1 MVNPQSPA
9 NGADEAWPV
18 ADGTASR
25 KPVRDPEA
33 RLDPR
38 FGRRP
43 IKPSVHSA
51 YAAREDRAAIDRP
64 AVGRSLRRAM
74 YRFILAVLV
83 GVSGTLGWQSYGEQ
97 MLATYAPTV
106 AWALSISTAKLQAA
120 GTAVTASDSTQA
132 APLASNLDA
141 VRRSLEQLSAKQDQM
156 AQDIAALQA
165 LEDDIRQKMSFTPP
179 LPTTVPQASAAVP
192 QLRPAQP
199 RALAP
204 VMPLAPGPRVPAA
217 AGPTALSR

>member
-1 MVNPQSPA
+1 MVDPQGSA
-9 NGADEAWPV
+9 QLADEPSPLP
-18 ADGTASR
+18 DGTPSR
-25 KPVRDPEA
+25 KPVREAEA

-43 IKPSVHSA
+43 IKPSVPSP
-51 YAAREDRAAIDRP
+51 YAAARDDRAAIDRP
-64 AVGRSLRRAM
+64 AVGRSLRRAV

-97 MLATYAPTV
+97 LLATYAPTV
-106 AWALSISTAKLQAA
+106 AWAFSISAAKLQAA

-132 APLASNLDA
+132 ANLEA

-179 LPTTVPQASAAVP
+179 LPTAPPQTAAVP
-192 QLRPAQP
+192 QLRPAQA
-199 RALAP
+199 RAQAP
-204 VMPLAPGPRVPAA
+204 VMPLAPAPRAVP
-217 AGPTALSR
+217 GTTVR

>member
-1 MVNPQSPA
+1 MMDPQGSA
-9 NGADEAWPV
+9 HAADEAWPV
-18 ADGTASR
+18 PDGTPAR
-25 KPVRDPEA
+25 KPARDAEA

-43 IKPSVHSA
+43 IKPSVHAA

-106 AWALSISTAKLQAA
+106 AWAFSISATKLQAA
-120 GTAVTASDSTQA
+120 GAAVTASDSTQA
-132 APLASNLDA
+132 APLTSNLEA

-179 LPTTVPQASAAVP
+179 LPATVPQTAAVP
-192 QLRPAQP
+192 QLRAAQP
-199 RALAP
+199 RAQAP
-204 VMPLAPGPRVPAA
+204 AMPVAPAPRAAPAA
-217 AGPTALSR
+217 GAALAR

>member
-1 MVNPQSPA
+1 MIDPQGSVHA
-9 NGADEAWPV
+9 ADEVWPV
-18 ADGTASR
+18 HDGTPAR

-38 FGRRP
+38 FGRRS
-43 IKPSVHSA
+43 IKPSVRSA
-51 YAAREDRAAIDRP
+51 HAAREDRAAIDRP
-64 AVGRSLRRAM
+64 AVRRSLRRAM

-106 AWALSISTAKLQAA
+106 AWAFSISTAKLQAA
-120 GTAVTASDSTQA
+120 GAAVTASDSTQA
-132 APLASNLDA
+132 APLATNLDA

-156 AQDIAALQA
+156 VQDIAALQA

-179 LPTTVPQASAAVP
+179 LPTTIPQTAAVP

-199 RALAP
+199 RAQA
-204 VMPLAPGPRVPAA
+204 PLAPAPRPAA
-217 AGPTALSR
+217 GAAFAR